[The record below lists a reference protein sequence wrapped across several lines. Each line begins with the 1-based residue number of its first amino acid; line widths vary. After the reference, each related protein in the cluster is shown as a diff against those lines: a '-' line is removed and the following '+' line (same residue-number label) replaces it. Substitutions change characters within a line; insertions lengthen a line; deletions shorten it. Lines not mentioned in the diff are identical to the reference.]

1 MQQWTILF
9 QFEDDGHKSR
19 DCLIGYELY
28 IATFWSY
35 ISLALSRLYVQETR
49 LNLINHS
56 LSLSLS

>member
-1 MQQWTILF
+1 MQQWTNLF
-9 QFEDDGHKSR
+9 QFKDDSHKSR
-19 DCLIGYELY
+19 DCLGGYELF

-56 LSLSLS
+56 LSLF